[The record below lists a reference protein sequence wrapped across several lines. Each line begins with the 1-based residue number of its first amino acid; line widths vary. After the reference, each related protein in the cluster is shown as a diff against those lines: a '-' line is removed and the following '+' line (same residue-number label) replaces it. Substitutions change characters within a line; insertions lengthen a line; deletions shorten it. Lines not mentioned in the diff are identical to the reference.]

1 MTCGDSGDVHTI
13 DGQWRGECTACD
25 MAEILRMRAQIEQQ
39 AVEITRLTEALNR
52 WEAYREEIADKEQ
65 RLGGIAGNFLEL
77 GAWED
82 VAKCALKA
90 DGMKWVRGRMPPGAN
105 HG

>member
-1 MTCGDSGDVHTI
+1 
-13 DGQWRGECTACD
+13 
-25 MAEILRMRAQIEQQ
+25 MAEIDISDALRRVRKNCSGTSRASIEGRAVLAHIEQQ
-39 AVEITRLTEALNR
+39 AAEITRLTEALNR

-65 RLGGIAGNFLEL
+65 RLGGLAGNFLEL

-90 DGMKWVRGRMPPGAN
+90 EGMKWVRGRMPPGAN
-105 HG
+105 HE